1 MEEQKPTTISSESI
15 YNAPSKPP
23 IEEFNVSMEDNDA
36 EIEDTTPITVEPIMD
51 DIHSTP
57 SFHYGMAI
65 AQDVFELDDSLKI
78 DAKMEI
84 MKVIVKYQKQQ
95 LHRTVMSLGG
105 S

>member
-1 MEEQKPTTISSESI
+1 
-15 YNAPSKPP
+15 
-23 IEEFNVSMEDNDA
+23 MEDNDEE
-36 EIEDTTPITVEPIMD
+36 EIEDTTPINVEPVMD
-51 DIHSTP
+51 DTHCTP
-57 SFHYGMAI
+57 SFHFGMAV
-65 AQDVFELDDSLKI
+65 AQDVYELDDSLKI

>member
-1 MEEQKPTTISSESI
+1 MESTNNDP
-15 YNAPSKPP
+15 NKPP
-23 IEEFNVSMEDNDA
+23 IEEFNVSMEENDEE
-36 EIEDTTPITVEPIMD
+36 EIEDTTPINVEPVMD
-51 DIHSTP
+51 DPHNTP
-57 SFHYGMAI
+57 SFHFGMAI
-65 AQDVFELDDSLKI
+65 AQDVFELDDNLKI

>member
-1 MEEQKPTTISSESI
+1 
-15 YNAPSKPP
+15 
-23 IEEFNVSMEDNDA
+23 
-36 EIEDTTPITVEPIMD
+36 MD
-51 DIHSTP
+51 DSHCTP
-57 SFHYGMAI
+57 SFHFGMAV
-65 AQDVFELDDSLKI
+65 AQDVYELDDSLKI